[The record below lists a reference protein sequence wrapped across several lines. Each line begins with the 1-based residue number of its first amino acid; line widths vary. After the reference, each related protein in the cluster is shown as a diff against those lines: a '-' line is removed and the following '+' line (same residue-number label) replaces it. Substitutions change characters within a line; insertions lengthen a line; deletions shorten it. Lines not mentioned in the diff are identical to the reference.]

1 MANPPAASAAKLQ
14 IDSWLH
20 PFTRKV
26 LAEVGAL
33 LPDFL
38 AGRRWFRA
46 KARNIRETAVDD
58 VIEAEGAWILLL
70 EIRYTDGGL
79 DHYLMP
85 VGLARLGNAP
95 KECSETIVSVLGQG
109 GEAGVL
115 FGALF
120 DPAFRATLLRGIV
133 QNRVFSGWKGELV
146 ARPTQAL
153 DEGSGAAEK
162 LESSL
167 IKAEQS
173 NSSIVYGD
181 RCILK
186 LFRKLEPGLNPD
198 AEIGI
203 FLTERGFAH
212 TPDVLGTLEY
222 RTPAAVYSVGIL
234 QRFVKNRGDAWT
246 FALESLNGFFS
257 RVTTGSYAPVPKT
270 FHPLHLAQEN
280 LPDELQELL
289 GPFAAKVPLLAR
301 RTAEMH
307 AALCDSAA
315 GPDFAPEPFTIEAA
329 EKIYA
334 EMRAQADIAFGL
346 IRRKQSE
353 LPADVAASGRELL
366 RLEHRVA
373 EHFARFRDCPVGAY
387 RIRHHGDFHLGQ
399 VLYTGEDFLL
409 IDFEGEPSRPLEDRR
424 AKALALRDVAGMIRS
439 FQYAAYAALFA
450 AFPDAAAQ
458 EDVFPLLESW
468 AVSWSAWMSALYAG
482 AYFAAAQSAF
492 AGTSEQ
498 ERRVVLDT
506 FLLEKALYEIGYEW
520 NNRPDWV
527 RIPLRG
533 ALGLIR

>member
-1 MANPPAASAAKLQ
+1 MANPRAANAVTLQ
-14 IDSWLH
+14 IDSWFH

-26 LAEVGAL
+26 LAEAGAL
-33 LPDFL
+33 LPEFL

-46 KARNIRETAVDD
+46 KARNIRETVIDD

-70 EIRYTDGGL
+70 EIRYADGGL

-85 VGLARLGNAP
+85 VRLARHENVP
-95 KECSETIVSVLGQG
+95 KGCSETIAAVLGPG

-115 FGALF
+115 YGALF
-120 DPAFRATLLRGIV
+120 DPAFRAILLRTIA
-133 QNRVFSGWKGELV
+133 QNRGFSGWKGELV
-146 ARPTQAL
+146 AQRTQAL
-153 DEGSGAAEK
+153 DEQSGAAEK

-173 NSSIVYGD
+173 NSSVVYGD

-186 LFRKLEPGLNPD
+186 LFRKLEPGVNPD

-203 FLTERGFAH
+203 FLTQRGFAY

-234 QRFVKNRGDAWT
+234 QRFVKNRGDAWA
-246 FALESLNGFFS
+246 FALQSLNGFFS
-257 RVTTGSYAPVPKT
+257 RVTTGAYAPVPKT
-270 FHPLHLAQEN
+270 FDPLDLAQQS
-280 LPDELQELL
+280 PPAELQDLL
-289 GPFAAKVPLLAR
+289 GPFALKVQLLAQ

-307 AALCDSAA
+307 AALCDFAA
-315 GPDFAPEPFTIEAA
+315 GPDFAPEPFTHEASEQA
-329 EKIYA
+329 FA
-334 EMRAQADIAFGL
+334 EMQAQADIAFGL
-346 IRRKQSE
+346 IRRKQAE
-353 LPADVAASGRELL
+353 LPADVATSARELL
-366 RLEHRVA
+366 RLEDRVA
-373 EHFARFRDCPVGAY
+373 EHFARFRECAIGAY

-450 AFPDAAAQ
+450 AFPDADAQ

-468 AVSWSAWMSALYAG
+468 AITWSAWMSAFYAA
-482 AYFAAAQSAF
+482 AYFAAADGAF
-492 AGTSEQ
+492 AGTSEL

>member
-1 MANPPAASAAKLQ
+1 MANSSAAGVATIA
-14 IDSWLH
+14 IDSWTH
-20 PFTRKV
+20 PFSRKT
-26 LAEVGAL
+26 LAALGAL

-46 KARNIRETAVDD
+46 KARSIRETAVED
-58 VIEAEGAWILLL
+58 VLEADGAWILLL
-70 EIRYTDGGL
+70 QVGYTDGGS
-79 DHYLMP
+79 DRYLAP
-85 VGLARLGNAP
+85 VGLARTQHVP
-95 KECSETIVSVLGQG
+95 PECREIVASVTGPG
-109 GEAGVL
+109 GESGVL
-115 FGALF
+115 YGALF
-120 DPAFRATLLRGIV
+120 DPAFRRTLLRAIA
-133 QNRVFSGWKGELV
+133 QNSAFNGWKGELV
-146 ARPTQAL
+146 AQPTQAF
-153 DEGSGAAEK
+153 EESMAAEK

-167 IKAEQS
+167 VKAEQS

-203 FLTERGFAH
+203 FLTERGFRY

-222 RTPAAVYSVGIL
+222 RTPSAAYSVGIL
-234 QRFVKNRGDAWT
+234 QRFVKNRGDTWA
-246 FALESLNGFFS
+246 FALESLNGFFDQ
-257 RVTTGSYAPVPKT
+257 VTTGAYAPVPKT
-270 FHPLHLAQEN
+270 FHPLDLARES
-280 LPDELQELL
+280 PPAELQELL
-289 GPFAAKVPLLAR
+289 GPFASKVPLLAQ

-315 GPDFAPEPFTIEAA
+315 GPDFAPEPFTREASA
-329 EKIYA
+329 KAHA
-334 EMRAQADIAFGL
+334 EMQAQADIAFGL
-346 IRRKQSE
+346 MRRKQAE
-353 LPADVAASGRELL
+353 LPPDVGTSARELL

-373 EHFARFRDCPVGAY
+373 EHFARFRDYPVGAY

-458 EDVFPLLESW
+458 QDVFPLLESW
-468 AVSWSAWMSALYAG
+468 AVSWSAWMSAFYAG
-482 AYFAAAQSAF
+482 AYFAAAKDAF
-492 AGTSEQ
+492 AGASGQ